1 MSAPRRRRLRR
12 RVAGLLTVAAV
23 TALHAWLLLDRG
35 EDAEAPPDPAASVA
49 VQLQALP
56 PRPAA
61 PAPVKPVARPAP
73 KAAREAV
80 AEKPAAPVAAEAASA
95 VAQAEVQPEAASA
108 PAAAAS
114 EPREVALA
122 LPAAASEVQ
131 SAAAASEPLP
141 GAMAE
146 AAPEAAS
153 AVAGAASAVPGALPP
168 LPVYATA
175 LPPPLLR
182 RYRLER
188 GLLWGTG
195 ELRWRPGAG
204 QYEASLTG
212 EVAGINVLDWRST
225 GALDGAG
232 IAPERYLVRRHG
244 RQAQAANFQREAG
257 KITYSGP
264 TAEFPLPAGAQDRLS
279 VLLQIPA
286 IVAADPQRFG
296 TGARLQLFVSG
307 SRGDADAWTF
317 VVEGEQTVAG
327 PAGEV
332 RSLKLSRQP
341 RKKYDT
347 RVEIWLDPAR
357 HHLPVRARLSSAG
370 GGDALE
376 MALESE
382 EPLP

>member
-1 MSAPRRRRLRR
+1 M
-12 RVAGLLTVAAV
+12 AGLLTVAAV
-23 TALHAWLLLDRG
+23 TALHAWLLLG
-35 EDAEAPPDPAASVA
+35 HGNEPEPPPDPAASVA

-61 PAPVKPVARPAP
+61 PPPAPPPVKPVTRPAP
-73 KAAREAV
+73 KAAREAA
-80 AEKPAAPVAAEAASA
+80 AEMPAAPVAAEAASA
-95 VAQAEVQPEAASA
+95 VAQAEAASA
-108 PAAAAS
+108 PDAAAS

-122 LPAAASEVQ
+122 LPGAASEVQ
-131 SAAAASEPLP
+131 GAATASEPLP
-141 GAMAE
+141 GATAE

-232 IAPERYLVRRHG
+232 IAPERYLVRRQG

-264 TAEFPLPAGAQDRLS
+264 TTEFPLPAGAQDRLS

-286 IVAADPQRFG
+286 IVAADPRRFG
-296 TGARLQLFVSG
+296 AGERIQLFVSG

-317 VVEGEQTVAG
+317 VVEGEQAVAG

-357 HHLPVRARLSSAG
+357 HHLPVRARLSAAG
-370 GGDALE
+370 GGEALE
-376 MALESE
+376 MVLESE
-382 EPLP
+382 EREP

>member
-1 MSAPRRRRLRR
+1 MSGPRRRRLRR

-23 TALHAWLLLDRG
+23 TALHAWLLLGRG
-35 EDAEAPPDPAASVA
+35 EDAEPPPDPAASVA

-61 PAPVKPVARPAP
+61 PPPAPAPVKPVARPAP
-73 KAAREAV
+73 KAAREAA
-80 AEKPAAPVAAEAASA
+80 AEKPAAPVVAEAASA
-95 VAQAEVQPEAASA
+95 VAQAEASSA
-108 PAAAAS
+108 PDVAAS
-114 EPREVALA
+114 EPHEVALA
-122 LPAAASEVQ
+122 LPAAASEAQ

-141 GAMAE
+141 GATAE

-153 AVAGAASAVPGALPP
+153 AVAGAASAVQGALPP

-232 IAPERYLVRRHG
+232 IAPERYLVRRRG
-244 RQAQAANFQREAG
+244 REAQAANFQREDG

-264 TAEFPLPAGAQDRLS
+264 TTEFPLPAGAQDRLS

-296 TGARLQLFVSG
+296 AGERIQLFVTG
-307 SRGDADAWTF
+307 ARGDADAWTF

-357 HHLPVRARLSSAG
+357 HHLPVRARLSAAG

-376 MALESE
+376 MVLESE
-382 EPLP
+382 EREP